1 MTAHSRKIMT
11 LSQNMMPTTCQLELV
26 PESVQP
32 RYSHSRFS
40 SVLHS
45 APVQLMNSDC
55 IIKPHYSLS
64 TLTSFQVG
72 GPAEWFVAPRTVDQL
87 KAGVIWAKER
97 SLPVTLLGA
106 GSNLLISDRG
116 LPGLVVGT
124 RQMRGMT
131 FNEESGR
138 VVVGAGEMMP
148 LLAQRLAKRGW
159 KGFEWAVGIPGTIGG
174 SVVMNAGAHQGCVED
189 ILVSVDVLNPDG
201 TIETLSPNQLG
212 YHYRTSNLQKGG
224 RYVIQATFQLAMGH
238 NPRSVQEETNSH
250 LNRRHSTQPYDR
262 PSCGSVFRNPGPHSA
277 GWLIEQ
283 VGLKGHRIGGA
294 QVAERHANFILNCG
308 GATASDIFNLIHLV
322 QSTVQ
327 RNWQLCLE
335 PEVRI
340 LGEFQSA

>member
-1 MTAHSRKIMT
+1 
-11 LSQNMMPTTCQLELV
+11 MMPTTCPLELV
-26 PESVQP
+26 PESVQA
-32 RYSHSRFS
+32 RHSHYRFP
-40 SVLHS
+40 SVIPS
-45 APVQLMNSDC
+45 ASVQLMDSDC
-55 IIKPHYSLS
+55 IIKPDYSLS

-87 KAGVIWAKER
+87 KAGVIWANDR

-106 GSNLLISDRG
+106 GSNLLISDEG
-116 LPGLVVGT
+116 LPGLVVGM
-124 RQMRGMT
+124 RHMRGMT

-138 VVVGAGEMMP
+138 VVVGAGEM
-148 LLAQRLAKRGW
+148 
-159 KGFEWAVGIPGTIGG
+159 
-174 SVVMNAGAHQGCVED
+174 
-189 ILVSVDVLNPDG
+189 NPDG

-212 YHYRTSNLQKGG
+212 YQYRTSNLQNGG
-224 RYVIQATFQLAMGH
+224 RYVIQATFQLAMGY

-250 LNRRHSTQPYDR
+250 LSRRHSTQPYDR
-262 PSCGSVFRNPGPHSA
+262 PSCGSVFRNPDTHSA

-283 VGLKGHRIGGA
+283 VGLKGHRICGA

-308 GATASDIFNLIHLV
+308 GATASDIFNLIHHV

-340 LGEFQSA
+340 LGQFQST